1 MDLGLT
7 GKVAMVTGASRGLGR
22 AMARALAQE
31 GARLSICARGAE
43 GLKAAAAEFTALGYD
58 VFAEPA
64 DITDPAQARRW
75 VENTVKHYGGV
86 DILVNNAGGSRHGTL
101 AELSE
106 ATWRESF
113 DANFFSAVG
122 LARLCAPEI
131 EKRGGGS
138 IINISSIYGR
148 EVGGSIAYNTSKAAL
163 ISFNKMLARELA
175 GRNIRVNSIAPG
187 SILYPGGSWERR
199 FKENPG
205 FERDFL
211 SHELPAG
218 RLGRPEEVAFA
229 VVMLA
234 SPRASWITGA
244 CIPVDGAQGRSLV

>member
-1 MDLGLT
+1 MDLGLK

-43 GLKAAAAEFTALGYD
+43 GLKTAAGELTALGYD

-64 DITDPAQARRW
+64 DITDSAQARRW

-86 DILVNNAGGSRHGTL
+86 DILVNNAGGARHGAL

-106 ATWRESF
+106 AAWRESF

-148 EVGGSIAYNTSKAAL
+148 EAGGPIAYNNSKAAL

-175 GRNIRVNSIAPG
+175 PEHQGQLDRAGLDSLSRRQLGAPIQRE
-187 SILYPGGSWERR
+187 SRLRAR
-199 FKENPG
+199 
-205 FERDFL
+205 
-211 SHELPAG
+211 LPA
-218 RLGRPEEVAFA
+218 P
-229 VVMLA
+229 
-234 SPRASWITGA
+234 
-244 CIPVDGAQGRSLV
+244 